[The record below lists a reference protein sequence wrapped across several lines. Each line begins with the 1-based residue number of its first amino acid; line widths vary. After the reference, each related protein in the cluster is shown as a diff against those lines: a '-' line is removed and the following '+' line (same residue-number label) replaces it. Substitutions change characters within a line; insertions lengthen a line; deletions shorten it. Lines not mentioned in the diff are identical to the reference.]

1 MAGIARISRTEL
13 VQRRKRLRQQRR
25 FQQLR
30 SLWRFMLVAALTLV
44 VVWVVQQPIW
54 VIRSAEQVQV
64 SGNQLLTVQTVRQLA
79 ALNYPQSI
87 FRIQPQQIIQALQ
100 EKTLIAH
107 ASVERHLFPPGITIH
122 VQERLPVAVM
132 VSAPV
137 IPSATDAQPTPGS
150 ATPNPLSPLGLLDEF
165 GDVIAID
172 AYQGLN
178 QALQLPAL
186 KVIGNPDQ
194 YRPDWPA
201 VYQAQRRSPVAI
213 QQIDWRDPNNLV
225 METELGIV
233 HFGPL
238 SGHLPEQLR
247 ALDRLRQLPQKIP
260 RQQIAYIDL
269 RNPQAPVVQ
278 QTPAS
283 QSSVKSGTP

>member
-1 MAGIARISRTEL
+1 
-13 VQRRKRLRQQRR
+13 
-25 FQQLR
+25 
-30 SLWRFMLVAALTLV
+30 LTLV
-44 VVWVVQQPIW
+44 TVWVVQQPVW

-87 FRIQPQQIIQALQ
+87 FRIQPQKIIQALQ
-100 EKTLIAH
+100 QQALISH
-107 ASVERHLFPPGITIH
+107 ASVERHLFPPGISIH

-132 VSAPV
+132 FAAPV
-137 IPSATDAQPTPGS
+137 TPPATAHPPTTGNP
-150 ATPNPLSPLGLLDEF
+150 PNPPTPLGLLDEV
-165 GDVIAID
+165 GQVIAID
-172 AYQGLN
+172 AYKSLN
-178 QALQLPAL
+178 QTLQLPTL
-186 KVIGNPDQ
+186 KVIGNPEQ
-194 YRPDWPA
+194 YRQYWSA
-201 VYQAQRRSPVAI
+201 VYQAQRLSPVAI

-225 METELGIV
+225 MTTELGVV
-233 HFGPL
+233 HFGPV
-238 SGHLPEQLR
+238 SHHLPEQLR

-278 QTPAS
+278 QTPPS